1 MKNFIT
7 IVALCLLVSCAEGI
21 SQQVSEEAK
30 KDAEYEE
37 LIRQARETREIN
49 KVTLQRANERTSEI
63 ITKTTEK
70 IISLKEEVLELK
82 EEINEIINQS
92 DTVDLNIKFKLLPI
106 AVSDSQENRK

>member
-7 IVALCLLVSCAEGI
+7 IVALCLLVSCTEGI